1 LERFQHF
8 PDGAFSLIYCSHV
21 LEHVPDDRTAMRE
34 MYRVLRPGGQLIVSV
49 PIRGATTYENP
60 VVKTPDE
67 RFAHFGQSDH
77 VRWYGYDI
85 AGRLATAGFKVDSE
99 QMPDF
104 LGCSEKEKAYYQ
116 IAENHAIF
124 LCHKPGA
131 PV

>member
-1 LERFQHF
+1 MEDAIFSVIRLVKPWIPQRLRLGLRHRLERFQHL

-67 RFAHFGQSDH
+67 RFAHFGQSAH
-77 VRWYGYDI
+77 VR
-85 AGRLATAGFKVDSE
+85 
-99 QMPDF
+99 
-104 LGCSEKEKAYYQ
+104 
-116 IAENHAIF
+116 
-124 LCHKPGA
+124 
-131 PV
+131 